1 MKEFFTTFKPAT
13 QVTCSYIPITNQI
26 VCPTNQ
32 ISRIRSGGAKLYLH
46 FMCYKKTPYY
56 ITDNYW
62 KNDFYKIP
70 KEYDFSKGGIVE
82 ISTDGIKLSKF

>member
-1 MKEFFTTFKPAT
+1 M
-13 QVTCSYIPITNQI
+13 
-26 VCPTNQ
+26 
-32 ISRIRSGGAKLYLH
+32 GGARLYLH
-46 FMCYKKTPYY
+46 FMCFKKTPYY
-56 ITDNYW
+56 KTDNYW